1 MTSSYTLEEYI
12 LEGVNARKAINIRKV
27 KKMADSLYDSFQSG
41 GKLIAFGNGGSAADA
56 QHFVGE
62 LDGHFTKERP
72 ALPAIALSTNTSSM
86 TAIAN
91 DYSYDDVFSRPVTA
105 LANKGD
111 IVVGISTSGN
121 SKNVIKAIN
130 AAKEKGAYTVALTGR
145 SGGKLKDIVDEL
157 FNVDSDFTPIIQ
169 EVHISIIHMICLE
182 LDRILENNEKS

>member
-1 MTSSYTLEEYI
+1 MLTLSQYI
-12 LEGVNARKAINIRKV
+12 EQGVMARNLIKTKKIV
-27 KKMADSLYDSFQSG
+27 KFANLLNNCFTNK
-41 GKLIAFGNGGSAADA
+41 GKLIVFGNGGSAADA

-62 LDGHFTKERP
+62 LDGHFTKERG

-91 DYSYDDVFSRPVTA
+91 DYSYDDVFSRPVAA

-130 AAKEKGAYTVALTGR
+130 AAKEKGAYTVAFTGR

-182 LDRILENNEKS
+182 LDRILEDNEQN

>member
-1 MTSSYTLEEYI
+1 MLDLNEYVEQGVKARSAIDTAKIRNFAETLSKSHE
-12 LEGVNARKAINIRKV
+12 N
-27 KKMADSLYDSFQSG
+27 G
-41 GKLIAFGNGGSAADA
+41 GKLIVFGNGGSAADA

>member
-1 MTSSYTLEEYI
+1 MTSSYTLKEYI

-62 LDGHFTKERP
+62 LDGHFTKERG

-145 SGGKLKDIVDEL
+145 TGGKLKDIVDEL

-182 LDRILENNEKS
+182 LDRILEDSQQS

>member
-62 LDGHFTKERP
+62 LDGHFTKERG

-145 SGGKLKDIVDEL
+145 TGGKLKDIVDEL

-182 LDRILENNEKS
+182 LDRILEDSQQS

>member
-1 MTSSYTLEEYI
+1 MISLDQYI
-12 LEGVNARKAINIRKV
+12 LDGANARKNIDV
-27 KKMADSLYDSFQSG
+27 KRISKFSKLLEETFKKG
-41 GKLIAFGNGGSAADA
+41 GKLITFGNGGSAADA

-62 LDGHFTKERP
+62 LDGHFTSERR

-91 DYSYDDVFSRPVTA
+91 DYSYEDVFARPVAA

-121 SKNVIKAIN
+121 SKNVIKAIY
-130 AAKEKGAYTVALTGR
+130 AAKEKGAYTLALTGR

-169 EVHISIIHMICLE
+169 EIHISIIHMICLE
-182 LDRILENNEKS
+182 LDRILEDSQQS

>member
-62 LDGHFTKERP
+62 LDGHFTKERG

-91 DYSYDDVFSRPVTA
+91 DYTYDDVFSRPVAA
-105 LANKGD
+105 LTNKGD

-145 SGGKLKDIVDEL
+145 SGGKLKDVVDEL

-182 LDRILENNEKS
+182 LDRILVDSQQS